1 MGKEGHAGNLPSVL
15 SGQEARGVG
24 EGVQHVK
31 ERESVGFW
39 PGLGEA
45 KFLQKSHRIEHLTLL
60 VIIILVG
67 TATVET

>member
-1 MGKEGHAGNLPSVL
+1 ML

-45 KFLQKSHRIEHLTLL
+45 KFLQKSHRIEQFTLF
-60 VIIILVG
+60 VNIILVG
-67 TATVET
+67 

>member
-1 MGKEGHAGNLPSVL
+1 ML

-39 PGLGEA
+39 PGLREA
-45 KFLQKSHRIEHLTLL
+45 KFLRIEHFTLF
-60 VIIILVG
+60 VNIILVG
-67 TATVET
+67 KATVETNLLQANDLKTGKN

>member
-1 MGKEGHAGNLPSVL
+1 ML

-39 PGLGEA
+39 PGLREA
-45 KFLQKSHRIEHLTLL
+45 KFFHRIEHFTLF
-60 VIIILVG
+60 VSIILVG
-67 TATVET
+67 KATVEANLLQANDLKTGKN